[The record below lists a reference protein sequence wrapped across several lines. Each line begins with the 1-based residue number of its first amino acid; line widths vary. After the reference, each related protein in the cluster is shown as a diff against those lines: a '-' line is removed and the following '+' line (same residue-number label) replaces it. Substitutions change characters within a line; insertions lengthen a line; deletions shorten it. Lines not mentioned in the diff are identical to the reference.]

1 VMKRLSFSILILL
14 FPTLLVA
21 QKPVIEY
28 RLGMPQPWTHLF
40 EVEIRFQGLPASVSS
55 LDVLMPVWRTGRY
68 VIFDFAGGVQEFSA
82 GAGDNSPLPWSKT
95 DKYTWHIEKKRS
107 TTVIV
112 HYEVYA
118 NEFGDRTRGL
128 NDEHAFVDGCAL
140 FMYIERYRHLPLTLT
155 VVPYKD
161 WHVTTGLE
169 TVPGEQFKFSA
180 PNFDYLVD
188 CPLEIGDQQDY
199 TFKVEGKEHVLSIY
213 GKGKYNPDTL
223 IKDITTIVKMNK
235 EFWGDLPY
243 KRYVFLIELTPRGG
257 GGTEHI
263 NSTIIGLSPNTF
275 KNSNSY
281 RGFLGVISHE
291 YFHTWN
297 VKQLRPKGIFPYD
310 LTRENYLKELWVAE
324 GTTSYYGHLF
334 LIRAGFL
341 PTSSYDAIAG
351 WVQGDRQR
359 PGDKIQSLDE
369 SSFDAWIKF
378 WKELQQSYNSE
389 SDYYG
394 KGANVS
400 LLLDLEIRQRSNN
413 KHSLDDVMRTLYQRF
428 PLADGRGYTDDDL
441 QKVSE
446 ELAGSSLKTFFDNY
460 VHGTAPLDWETA
472 LRYAGLDL
480 RARNAERKTWLG
492 VWTSDQNGRA
502 RVNVVVA
509 GSPAYEAGL
518 DYGDEILAIDG
529 CRVRSSELQDR
540 IGEYKPGDKVKIT
553 LFREDELREFDVT
566 LRLQDVPPYKIV
578 KVEKPTDLQKA
589 IYESWLRTKWE

>member
-1 VMKRLSFSILILL
+1 MKRLSLSVLIFLFPALL
-14 FPTLLVA
+14 FA
-21 QKPVIEY
+21 QRPSVEY
-28 RLGMPQPWTHLF
+28 KLSMPQPRTHFF
-40 EVEIRFQGLPASVSS
+40 EVEIRFQGLPASPSS

-68 VIFDFAGGVQEFSA
+68 VIFDFPGGVQEFSA
-82 GAGDNSPLPWSKT
+82 VTGDNSPLPWAKT
-95 DKYTWHIEKKRS
+95 DKLTWHIEKKRS
-107 TTVIV
+107 TTVV
-112 HYEVYA
+112 VRYKVYA

-128 NDEHAFVDGCAL
+128 NDEHAFVDGCAV

-169 TVPGEQFKFSA
+169 TVAGDQFKFSA
-180 PNFDYLVD
+180 PDFDYLID

-199 TFKVEGKEHVLSIY
+199 TFQVEGKEHVLSVY
-213 GKGKYNPDTL
+213 GKGSYNPDTL

-243 KRYVFLIELTPRGG
+243 KRYVFLIELTPHGG

-263 NSTIIGLSPNTF
+263 NSTIIGLSPSTF

-281 RGFLGVISHE
+281 RGFLGVVSHE

-297 VKQLRPKGIFPYD
+297 VKRLRPKGILPYD
-310 LTRENYLKELWVAE
+310 FTRENYVKELWVAE
-324 GTTSYYGHLF
+324 GTTSYYGELF
-334 LIRAGFL
+334 LTRAGYV
-341 PTSSYDAIAG
+341 PASTSLDAIAHM
-351 WVQGDRQR
+351 VQGDRQR
-359 PGDKIQSLDE
+359 PGDKIQSLDG

-378 WKELQQSYNSE
+378 WKGLQQGYNSE

-413 KHSLDDVMRTLYQRF
+413 KYSLDDVMRTLYQRF
-428 PLADGRGYTDDDL
+428 PLAGGRGYTDDDV

-446 ELAGSSLKTFFDNY
+446 EFAGSSFKTFFDNY
-460 VHGTAPLDWETA
+460 VHGTAPLAWETA

-480 RARNAERKTWLG
+480 QAKDAARKTWLG

-502 RVNVVVA
+502 RVNGVIA

-529 CRVRSSELQDR
+529 QRIRSSDLQNR
-540 IGEYKPGDKVKIT
+540 IAEFKPGDKVKIS
-553 LFREDELREFDVT
+553 LFRGDELREFDVT